1 MAEVIRMPKMSDTM
15 TEGVIASWLKKVG
28 DKVSAGD
35 ILAEVET
42 DKATMELESYEDGT
56 LLHIGPQKGDSV
68 PVDAVIAIIG
78 KEGEDISDLLSGAGN
93 GEKPAA
99 KDEPK
104 EEPKA
109 EKKEE
114 KKEAAPAKADTPTAK
129 TSVDTS
135 NIKANVIRMPKMS
148 DTMTEGVLVSW
159 LKKVGDKV
167 SAGDVLAEVETDKAT
182 MELESYEDG
191 TLLYTGVNEGDSVA
205 IDAVIAIIGEKGADY
220 QALLD
225 AEGGVEERS
234 REENAKSDENIEART
249 EETTE
254 DKVQDTKVPAGETE
268 QVAAEGNGRIK
279 ASPLAKKVAKE
290 KGFNLSQIKGSGE
303 GGRIVLRDVEN
314 FKPSEAAPQKEAA
327 KAPAAAP
334 SAQAIPGAPADSYE
348 EVNVSQMRKVI
359 ARRLAESKFSA
370 PHFYLTMEIDMDKAM
385 EARVS
390 INEVSPVKVSFNDL
404 VIKAAAAAL
413 RQHPAVNSSWLGDKI
428 RYNKHINIGVAV
440 AVEEGLLVPV
450 VRNAD
455 YKSLSTIA
463 AEVKDLG
470 GKAKSKKLQPSD
482 WEGNTFTI
490 SNLGMFGIEEFTAII
505 NPPDA
510 CIMAVGG
517 IKQTPVVRDGQIRI
531 GNVMKVTLS
540 CDHRVVDGAVG
551 SAFLQTFKNL
561 LENPVRILV

>member
-78 KEGEDISDLLSGAGN
+78 KEGEDIADLLSGAGN

-114 KKEAAPAKADTPTAK
+114 KKEAAPAKAEAPAAK

-225 AEGGVEERS
+225 AEGGTEERS

-334 SAQAIPGAPADSYE
+334 AAQAIPGAPADSYE

-517 IKQTPVVRDGQIRI
+517 IKQTPVVRDGQIKI

>member
-28 DKVSAGD
+28 DKVSSGD
-35 ILAEVET
+35 VLAEVET
-42 DKATMELESYEDGT
+42 DKATMELESYNDGT
-56 LLHIGPQKGDSV
+56 LLYIGPKKGDSV

-78 KEGEDISDLLSGAGN
+78 KEGDDITGLLDEAKQGKTPAAKPQ
-93 GEKPAA
+93 EEQPEPKKEAPKPAA
-99 KDEPK
+99 S
-104 EEPKA
+104 KA
-109 EKKEE
+109 E
-114 KKEAAPAKADTPTAK
+114 APAAK

-135 NIKANVIRMPKMS
+135 NIKASIIRMPKMS

-167 SAGDVLAEVETDKAT
+167 KSGDVLAEVETDKAT
-182 MELESYEDG
+182 MELEAYEDG
-191 TLLYTGVNEGDSVA
+191 TLLYTGVKAGDSVPV
-205 IDAVIAIIGEKGADY
+205 DAVIAIIGEAGADY

-225 AEGGVEERS
+225 NAAPSLQEKTKEG
-234 REENAKSDENIEART
+234 IEAGVDEVT
-249 EETTE
+249 SEKVE
-254 DKVQDTKVPAGETE
+254 DEKVPGPEATT
-268 QVAAEGNGRIK
+268 QTAESNGSENGRIK

-303 GGRIVLRDVEN
+303 GGRIVLRDVET
-314 FKPSEAAPQKEAA
+314 FTPSAAPQQAA
-327 KAPAAAP
+327 KTAAPQAAPAVAT
-334 SAQAIPGAPADSYE
+334 GAPADAYE
-348 EVNVSQMRKVI
+348 EVAVSQMRKVI
-359 ARRLAESKFSA
+359 ARRLAESKFTA

-428 RYNKHINIGVAV
+428 RYNKQINIGVAV
-440 AVEEGLLVPV
+440 AVEDGLLVPV

-455 YKSLSTIA
+455 YKSLSAIA

-517 IKQTPVVRDGQIRI
+517 IKQTPVVRNGEIRI

-551 SAFLQTFKNL
+551 SAFLQTFKNM

>member
-1 MAEVIRMPKMSDTM
+1 M

-78 KEGEDISDLLSGAGN
+78 KEGEDIADLLSGAGN

-114 KKEAAPAKADTPTAK
+114 KKEAAPAKAEAPAAK

-225 AEGGVEERS
+225 AEGGTEERS

-334 SAQAIPGAPADSYE
+334 AAQAIPGAPADSYE

-517 IKQTPVVRDGQIRI
+517 IKQTPVVRDGQIKI

>member
-28 DKVSAGD
+28 DKVSSGD

-56 LLHIGPQKGDSV
+56 LLHIGPKKGDSV

-78 KEGEDISDLLSGAGN
+78 KEGEDISELLGGAGN

-99 KDEPK
+99 K

-114 KKEAAPAKADTPTAK
+114 KKEDAPAKAEAPAAK

-167 SAGDVLAEVETDKAT
+167 SSGDILAEVETDKAT

-191 TLLYTGVNEGDSVA
+191 TLLYTGVNEGDSVP
-205 IDAVIAIIGEKGADY
+205 IDAIIAIIGDKDADY
-220 QALLD
+220 KALLD
-225 AEGGVEERS
+225 AQASGSAEAKAETKEEAPA
-234 REENAKSDENIEART
+234 EEPKA
-249 EETTE
+249 EEKPE
-254 DKVQDTKVPAGETE
+254 PKEE
-268 QVAAEGNGRIK
+268 VAAEGNGRIK

-303 GGRIVLRDVEN
+303 GGRIVLRDVES
-314 FKPSEAAPQKEAA
+314 FTPSAAPQKEAA

-334 SAQAIPGAPADSYE
+334 AAQAIPGAPAESYE

-359 ARRLAESKFSA
+359 ARRLAESKFTA

-455 YKSLSTIA
+455 YKSLSAIA

-470 GKAKSKKLQPSD
+470 GKAKNKKLQPAD